1 MDIKS
6 QKLKTF
12 KISKRY
18 SLKSWN
24 DSFNQFQKYIN
35 LRQLFIYIL
44 QPFRLIIKLHVY
56 VFPIKW
62 LVYRNWAF
70 IVLFSFISS
79 WQLFCTIYIFACILF
94 FSDKVVPQGFYLS
107 FEGLSL
113 SFAILKYESRF
124 FFMHYY
130 LFFNYFF
137 SVFFFLKE

>member
-1 MDIKS
+1 MTS
-6 QKLKTF
+6 LSKLSHQRS
-12 KISKRY
+12 I
-18 SLKSWN
+18 
-24 DSFNQFQKYIN
+24 
-35 LRQLFIYIL
+35 
-44 QPFRLIIKLHVY
+44 
-56 VFPIKW
+56 
-62 LVYRNWAF
+62 F

-130 LFFNYFF
+130 LFFNFFFCFF
-137 SVFFFLKE
+137 SFFLFFDLRIKKEQVRLRVYSIKRWQKLVSSTRNHKQIAFCC